1 MNEQELLSI
10 QNEMAEINFKLDF
23 IDNTYQTTNNK
34 LTLKNCKEAIISLEK
49 RYQGLQNRLLKE
61 TLKINDIDIVKTL

>member
-1 MNEQELLSI
+1 MTELEMLSI

-23 IDNTYQTTNNK
+23 IDNIYQTANDK
-34 LTLKNCKEAIISLEK
+34 FTLKSCKEAITSLEK
-49 RYQGLQNRLLKE
+49 RYKELQNRLLKE